1 MADITQFV
9 PPSWLEDQDAE
20 TIHARMMQSLPEDID
35 DTEGGFPWDFTKPAA
50 LEKAELLEFNLM
62 ETAKIMHYMF
72 SYGIYLDY
80 HAAGYG
86 MERKGASY
94 ASGTVTV
101 TGSPNTV
108 IPAGFL
114 FAVPASGDNAAITFS
129 TLEEATISTDGT
141 VDIPVQATEAGTGG
155 NVAADTIVIMA
166 SPTIIGINRI
176 TNSNAITGGAAEEED
191 DALRQR
197 IKERLESADASF
209 VGCDAD
215 YKRWAKEVEG
225 ITTGLTLDLNPQ
237 GHTNNDTDR
246 ASFGYTDGNGTN
258 HPLTFSDNFDWENG
272 GFKTDEQGGTYL
284 CIKCGTSV
292 TFDRSVF
299 ADDAMR
305 NGKEIKLIFK
315 ATNCRNYDAEIGSCL
330 ADGIGIKLQAQKAT
344 VSSEQTTMDAQYCE
358 DSRIEM
364 DINIESDSADRIMML
379 WLEGIPSRVAIYEAN
394 DNFTQDTPA
403 KLKFGSNDCD
413 VWLYRVKAYSNS
425 LRSHSSQYGIFSTSR
440 RTAQSGGRTWSTV
453 NLHSSGALR
462 NGRRKQSQ

>member
-176 TNSNAITGGAAEEED
+176 TNSSAITGGAAEEED

-225 ITTGLTLDLNPQ
+225 VGEVIVIPEWDGAGTVKVVVFDANGQPANAKTVGDVLDYIVSPDDRDSRKAPIGATVTIVAPTETKINVACNITFERGANHTTVIAAIKTRLNAYFDQ
-237 GHTNNDTDR
+237 AREAGAIKRNKIGSTII
-246 ASFGYTDGNGTN
+246 GTDGVADYDTLLIN
-258 HPLTFSDNFDWENG
+258 DNKFNSIAVAKDEYPTLGSLQTEGVIDTTAELFEG
-272 GFKTDEQGGTYL
+272 G
-284 CIKCGTSV
+284 
-292 TFDRSVF
+292 
-299 ADDAMR
+299 
-305 NGKEIKLIFK
+305 
-315 ATNCRNYDAEIGSCL
+315 
-330 ADGIGIKLQAQKAT
+330 
-344 VSSEQTTMDAQYCE
+344 
-358 DSRIEM
+358 
-364 DINIESDSADRIMML
+364 ESD
-379 WLEGIPSRVAIYEAN
+379 G
-394 DNFTQDTPA
+394 
-403 KLKFGSNDCD
+403 
-413 VWLYRVKAYSNS
+413 
-425 LRSHSSQYGIFSTSR
+425 
-440 RTAQSGGRTWSTV
+440 
-453 NLHSSGALR
+453 
-462 NGRRKQSQ
+462 